1 MNLFLYDMRI
11 KSCCVFHIR
20 LCRALFTFTQDWLI
34 DWLVGWLIDWLVG
47 WLTDWLI
54 DWLSDSHVIVCVI
67 GLIDWLT
74 DWLIGWLVDWL
85 IDCLILM
92 LLYVWLEVKLIG
104 ECAACV
110 NCDST
115 LTEVRYISVE
125 SIYYYSS
132 FKVFCLLAFVKS
144 VVPCVTYIHILAIN
158 SFSESTS
165 VYNVQIWTLS
175 HSDWLRTKGEMLY
188 YKLWIFVW

>member
-34 DWLVGWLIDWLVG
+34 DWLI
-47 WLTDWLI
+47 LT
-54 DWLSDSHVIVCVI
+54 
-67 GLIDWLT
+67 
-74 DWLIGWLVDWL
+74 
-85 IDCLILM
+85 

-115 LTEVRYISVE
+115 LTDVRYISVE
-125 SIYYYSS
+125 CIYYYSS
-132 FKVFCLLAFVKS
+132 FKVFCLLVFVKS
-144 VVPCVTYIHILAIN
+144 VAPCVTYIHILAIN

-165 VYNVQIWTLS
+165 VYIVQIWTLS